1 MVNGELV
8 MMIIECS
15 LTWMVTNDY
24 SLTDGS
30 IPQTETFPLLT
41 IFHFSR
47 WSPLVLCYMNSNI
60 IFHYQYIGIN
70 STANKSIIFFSRTS
84 CLVIYTVTVR
94 PYPQA
99 MSGVGTFLC
108 FSSPSYRFFLY
119 NTRLITF
126 RNSPLCFIRF
136 LITDYRDDIS
146 TCNGFWSL
154 ITL

>member
-70 STANKSIIFFSRTS
+70 STANKSIFFQPNLVLGYILLQYDLIPKL
-84 CLVIYTVTVR
+84 CLELEHFCVSAVRVT
-94 PYPQA
+94 
-99 MSGVGTFLC
+99 
-108 FSSPSYRFFLY
+108 RFFCTIPDWLHLETFPYFLY
-119 NTRLITF
+119 VFYRLP
-126 RNSPLCFIRF
+126 RRYLKM
-136 LITDYRDDIS
+136 
-146 TCNGFWSL
+146 
-154 ITL
+154 